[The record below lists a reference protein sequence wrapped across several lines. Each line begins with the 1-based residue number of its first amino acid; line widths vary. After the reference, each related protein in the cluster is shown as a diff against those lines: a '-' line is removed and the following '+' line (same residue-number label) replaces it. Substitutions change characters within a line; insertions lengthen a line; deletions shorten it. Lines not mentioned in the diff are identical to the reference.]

1 MKFVRSYSDT
11 IIKLPLI
18 ITLRDKTNTENTDL
32 KIGDL
37 INKYK
42 IMKKIEKIN
51 DKISQTLL

>member
-18 ITLRDKTNTENTDL
+18 ITLRYKTNTKNTDL

-42 IMKKIEKIN
+42 IMEKN
-51 DKISQTLL
+51 K

>member
-42 IMKKIEKIN
+42 IMKKMEK
-51 DKISQTLL
+51 